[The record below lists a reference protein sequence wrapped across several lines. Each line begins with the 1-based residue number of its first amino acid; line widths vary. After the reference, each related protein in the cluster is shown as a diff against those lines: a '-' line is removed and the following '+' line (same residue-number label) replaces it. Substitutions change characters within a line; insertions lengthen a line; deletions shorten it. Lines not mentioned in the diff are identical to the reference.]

1 MLEFCRRPN
10 SIGSLISGQYEHS
23 TAISCQYRRQ
33 CYLSLL
39 CLDYEQFLFFLSPSS
54 EKPGDTLNDH
64 ARDCREDGRGTT
76 PRRPYRPVLN
86 SLHPPQ

>member
-1 MLEFCRRPN
+1 MGGFMLEFCRRPN

-39 CLDYEQFLFFLSPSS
+39 CFFLVRRAKMDP
-54 EKPGDTLNDH
+54 DTRGH
-64 ARDCREDGRGTT
+64 AE
-76 PRRPYRPVLN
+76 
-86 SLHPPQ
+86 